1 MQPGDFITE
10 TWFMA
15 LLISMVTVMVL
26 LFGAMLLVRRRQ
38 LLAKKTIPPSR
49 SNGGVLTTP
58 IGSKHETPLWMDKDN
73 LPDYSC
79 TLPDYAKL
87 TQDYQQRPAFHSLNG
102 APSNNIGINLHTNP
116 LHQKE
121 YSRPDRL
128 EYGSEKNYS
137 INFKGLSDLG
147 RDRKMKDYCNMQVQ
161 DYASPNLDSSRSQVA
176 DYAEVNPN
184 IADNS
189 GAVSPAPYA
198 TTTLVTGNR
207 RMGNS
212 LVSLNIV
219 FNHGM
224 NLILI

>member
-49 SNGGVLTTP
+49 SNGGVMSTP

-73 LPDYSC
+73 LPDYTC

-87 TQDYQQRPAFHSLNG
+87 TQSYQQRAAFNSLNG
-102 APSNNIGINLHTNP
+102 TTSNNIGINLHTNP

-128 EYGSEKNYS
+128 VYSSEKNYS
-137 INFKGLSDLG
+137 INFKGMDEME
-147 RDRKMKDYCNMQVQ
+147 RERKLKDYCNMQVQ

-184 IADNS
+184 IGNDNS

-207 RMGNS
+207 MINRMGNS
-212 LVSLNIV
+212 LVS
-219 FNHGM
+219 
-224 NLILI
+224 